1 MNCDLK
7 HVKNWFSYKRK
18 LLLKIK
24 KGTYFGS
31 LSNYH
36 VKSLE
41 DKCQQIFPDEK
52 KKVIIDKIEIYKGK
66 KWKVSNECSEN
77 RENFE
82 KPIKKESANL
92 RIKIENQKIE
102 INPKKLAENNFDVFP
117 KFQDF
122 TVMNNKVNVLDH
134 LMKMNLYF
142 RQMAA
147 YKQMNLII
155 ENEIFKRQFESLR
168 YNQFNY

>member
-1 MNCDLK
+1 LNCDLK

-66 KWKVSNECSEN
+66 K
-77 RENFE
+77 
-82 KPIKKESANL
+82 
-92 RIKIENQKIE
+92 
-102 INPKKLAENNFDVFP
+102 
-117 KFQDF
+117 
-122 TVMNNKVNVLDH
+122 
-134 LMKMNLYF
+134 
-142 RQMAA
+142 
-147 YKQMNLII
+147 
-155 ENEIFKRQFESLR
+155 
-168 YNQFNY
+168 